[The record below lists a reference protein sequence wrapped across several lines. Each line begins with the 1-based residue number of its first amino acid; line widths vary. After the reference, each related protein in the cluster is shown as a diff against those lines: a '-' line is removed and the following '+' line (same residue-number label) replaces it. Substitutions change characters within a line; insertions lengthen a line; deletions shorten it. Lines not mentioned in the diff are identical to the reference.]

1 MPKIIIVRHGQS
13 QANASGRSGNAG
25 TWLTQQ
31 GQGDASRAARGI
43 LREHGHRPLA
53 VVSSPYRRARQT
65 AAPLARALG
74 VKVQVQPGVHERDLG
89 HLVHVPA
96 DQWANEPGYLKPG
109 TTQVDPDYKPK
120 NGESLKDV
128 QKRAVAGLHDAIRKN
143 PGKDIVLFTHGHTAR
158 ALEAHLKGTWEGGV
172 NWKNGEHRSYDYD
185 KPVTVSEI
193 VEALIEGCEP
203 RVLLG
208 ISTECV

>member
-13 QANASGRSGNAG
+13 EANATGRSGNAG

-31 GQGDASRAARGI
+31 GQGDASRAARNI
-43 LREHGHRPLA
+43 LREHDPNKMV

-74 VKVQVQPGVHERDLG
+74 QKVQVQPGVHERDLG

-109 TTQVDPDYKPK
+109 TAQVDPDYKPK

-128 QKRAVAGLHDAIRKN
+128 QKRAVRGLHDAIRKN

-158 ALEAHLKGTWEGGV
+158 ALEAHLRGTWEGGS
-172 NWKNGEHRSYDYD
+172 NWKNGEHRAFDYSPA
-185 KPVTVSEI
+185 KTVAEM
-193 VEALIEGCEP
+193 VDALIEGSS
-203 RVLLG
+203 VSFLLG
-208 ISTECV
+208 TQPAS

>member
-1 MPKIIIVRHGQS
+1 MPTIIIVRHGQS
-13 QANASGRSGNAG
+13 EANASGRSGNAG

-31 GQGDASRAARGI
+31 GQGDASRAARNI
-43 LREHGHRPLA
+43 IREHGHRDLA

-96 DQWANEPGYLKPG
+96 DRWADEPGYLKPG
-109 TTQVDPDYKPK
+109 TMQVDPDYKPK

-128 QKRAVAGLHDAIRKN
+128 QKRAVKGLHDAIRKN
-143 PGKDIVLFTHGHTAR
+143 PGKAIVLFTHGHTAR
-158 ALEAHLKGTWEGGV
+158 ALEAHLRGTWEGGS
-172 NWKNGEHRSYDYD
+172 NWKNGEHRTFEYSPA
-185 KPVTVSEI
+185 KTVAEI
-193 VEALIEGCEP
+193 VEALVCGAAA
-203 RVLLG
+203 RSLLG
-208 ISTECV
+208 TEATS